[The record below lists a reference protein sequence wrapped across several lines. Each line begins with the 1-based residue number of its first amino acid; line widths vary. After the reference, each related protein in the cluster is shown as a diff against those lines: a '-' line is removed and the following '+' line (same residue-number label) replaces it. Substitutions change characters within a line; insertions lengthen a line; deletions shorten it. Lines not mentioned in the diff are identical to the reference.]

1 MNKDKR
7 GNKQS
12 TKELSDFKES
22 RKTGK
27 KNPDTTIIVEEFLTP
42 KFLHVSF
49 TSQI

>member
-1 MNKDKR
+1 VNKDKR

-27 KNPDTTIIVEEFLTP
+27 KNPDTTIIIVEEFLTP
-42 KFLHVSF
+42 LLKSNLND
-49 TSQI
+49 